1 MSYGCRMRHVRET
14 RRSASPELSGRC
26 GTVISQIRL
35 HSFVI
40 LATVWPIGHLD
51 ETPPRRRGSFRRQ
64 APATLN
70 GCQLCKPVT
79 PAAPGRACWADAS
92 GAAHRRGQGVA
103 GGGGGGGGGRG
114 GGGGGAHRAGWGGAA
129 GGGG

>member
-1 MSYGCRMRHVRET
+1 MRHVRET

-35 HSFVI
+35 HWFVI

-64 APATLN
+64 AAATLN

-79 PAAPGRACWADAS
+79 PAAPGWACWADAS
-92 GAAHRRGQGVA
+92 GATHRRGQVVA
-103 GGGGGGGGGRG
+103 GEGKEGAGGR
-114 GGGGGAHRAGWGGAA
+114 RAGSGLPHE
-129 GGGG
+129 